1 MTKSNFKPAYFLVG
15 FIVLVLI
22 DMTVGSLEMTNWR
35 HFTKPLILL
44 SLSAYFALNG
54 RTLQRP
60 IYLFMLAALF
70 FSWLGDVMLMYEH
83 ISPMYFMLGL
93 GAFLMAHIMYMTVF
107 LKRWNTRPGTSF
119 WLVVVVLILYGCFLF
134 WQLKD
139 DLGNLLIP
147 VVLYVLIIL
156 AMAVASFGRKGMV
169 TPKSFTMVFLG
180 ALFFIASDS
189 VLAINKFIDSV
200 PYAHILVMGTYATAQ
215 YLITKGILIQ
225 EDQEGL

>member
-1 MTKSNFKPAYFLVG
+1 MTKSSFKPTYFLVG
-15 FIVLVLI
+15 FIVLVLM
-22 DMTVGSLEMTNWR
+22 DLATGSLEMTNWR

-44 SLSAYFALNG
+44 SLFAYFALNG
-54 RTLQRP
+54 RALQRS

-70 FSWLGDVMLMYEH
+70 FSWLGDVMLMYEY

-93 GAFLMAHIMYMTVF
+93 GAFLTAHIMYLTVF
-107 LKRWNTRPGTSF
+107 LKRWNIRPGPLF
-119 WLVVVVLILYGCFLF
+119 WLVVIVLILYGCFLF

-139 DLGNLLIP
+139 SLGNLLVP
-147 VVLYVLIIL
+147 VVLYVLVIL

-180 ALFFIASDS
+180 ALFFIISDS
-189 VLAINKFIDSV
+189 VLAINKFTDSV

-225 EDQEGL
+225 EDHQRS